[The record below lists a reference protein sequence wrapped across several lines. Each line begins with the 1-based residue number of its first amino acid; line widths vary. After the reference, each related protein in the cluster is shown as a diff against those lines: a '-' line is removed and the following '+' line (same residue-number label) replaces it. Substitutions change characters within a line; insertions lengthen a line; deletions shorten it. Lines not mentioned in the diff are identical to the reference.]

1 MKQNLGTTER
11 VITGVAAAGL
21 AAYALKS
28 SSMGRRLGAAVAGGA
43 LATRAATGYCAV
55 KDAVEGVQSAAPIRI
70 ERQTVINAPIESV
83 YEFWNSV
90 ENFPKFMSHIQSVVR
105 VSERNSHW
113 VASGPLGTSYEWD
126 AEVTRNVPND
136 VIAWQATSGD
146 VVHHGTVRFKRV
158 GPKTRVKVRI
168 EYEPPAGKMGA
179 AVAKL
184 FGGDPRAQLDE
195 YLKKL
200 KKLLDKN
207 PSPEQIR
214 RGALPQLQA
223 Q

>member
-21 AAYALKS
+21 AAFALKS
-28 SSMGRRLGAAVAGGA
+28 GPMGRRIGAAMAGGA
-43 LATRAATGYCAV
+43 LAARAATGSCGV
-55 KDAVEGVQSAAPIRI
+55 KGAVEDVSSTAPVRV
-70 ERQTVINAPIESV
+70 ERQTVVNAPIESV

-105 VSERNSHW
+105 VSDRNSHW
-113 VASGPLGTSYEWD
+113 VATGPLGTSYEWD

-136 VIAWQATSGD
+136 VIAWESTSGD

-179 AVAKL
+179 TFAKV
-184 FGGDPRAQLDE
+184 FGGDPRSQLDE

-223 Q
+223 

>member
-21 AAYALKS
+21 AAFALKS
-28 SSMGRRLGAAVAGGA
+28 GPMGRRLGAALTGGA
-43 LATRAATGYCAV
+43 LAARAVTGHCGV
-55 KDAVEGVQSAAPIRI
+55 KSAVEDVSSSAPIRV
-70 ERQTVINAPIESV
+70 ERQTVVNAPIESV

-105 VSERNSHW
+105 VSDRNSHW

-136 VIAWQATSGD
+136 VIGWESTSGD
-146 VVHHGTVRFKRV
+146 VVHRGTVRFKRV
-158 GPKTRVKVRI
+158 GPKTRVKVRL
-168 EYEPPAGKMGA
+168 EYEPPAGKVGA
-179 AVAKL
+179 TVAKL

-207 PSPEQIR
+207 PTPEQIR
-214 RGALPQLQA
+214 RGALPQLEA